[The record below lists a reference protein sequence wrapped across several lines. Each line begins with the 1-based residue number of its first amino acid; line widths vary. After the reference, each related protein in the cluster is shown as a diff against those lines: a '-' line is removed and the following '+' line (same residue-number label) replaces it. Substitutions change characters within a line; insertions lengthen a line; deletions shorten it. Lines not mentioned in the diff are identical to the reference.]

1 MYCLCASQSYGYGEL
16 RQGCK
21 WEVKHNLRGPLQ
33 GVKGSSP
40 ILVFPVQGTCTEN
53 TSPHNVWLWKSMGE
67 PEGWGRRRF
76 LSWRSHT
83 QTHLL
88 WILAQRQCSSKD
100 ECKDFPGCA
109 VVLPANAEG
118 MGLIPGP
125 GRSHMPVCNSY
136 WACTLEP
143 TNCDHWAHI
152 LQLLKSRC
160 PRTHAP

>member
-67 PEGWGRRRF
+67 PEGWGRQIPF
-76 LSWRSHT
+76 LKESYTDSLALNFSTEAVFIKRWMQGLPRLCGGSSCQCRGHGFDPRSWKISHAKG
-83 QTHLL
+83 QL
-88 WILAQRQCSSKD
+88 S
-100 ECKDFPGCA
+100 P
-109 VVLPANAEG
+109 
-118 MGLIPGP
+118 
-125 GRSHMPVCNSY
+125 
-136 WACTLEP
+136 CTTTTEAKL
-143 TNCDHWAHI
+143 
-152 LQLLKSRC
+152 
-160 PRTHAP
+160 